1 MNLPK
6 QGFWKST
13 QKESSVTAMNFSKRM
28 RASGNNLTNLSIMK
42 KSIFLFFAAVFAFA
56 ACQETETYTPAG
68 EDLVLS
74 AHIEQGMQTKTEMG
88 EGNSVLWSEGDQIA
102 AFMKSSASNQ
112 YQILSS
118 FVGKSYADFSILQGN
133 EPAVGADWEHIIA
146 YYPYSSSVKCT
157 KSDNGYLLDVVIPS
171 EQSYVPG
178 SFANGAFPMV
188 AVSADNNIAFKN
200 VCGGIKLQFK
210 GSANVASVSIR
221 GKNNEK
227 LSGAASVT
235 ANGDGAAPAI
245 NMAAS
250 ASATATLKCTPSVQ
264 LSETT
269 ATEFIISLPPVD
281 FSNGFTVV
289 VTDTDSRTYT
299 VETGKSNSVVRSSL
313 LVMPEV
319 TLVRDVTVA
328 DNLSGWTNVT
338 SNYGTLPEYISIYKS
353 PSTLQGKSAVAYIAV
368 ADIKRGAS
376 WDVWS
381 IQADKTSDGWLDY
394 STSDPFVT
402 PTGLYNSTYWGNP
415 PVIINGGFFYSENGK
430 NYTAS
435 LAKREWGDP
444 LSYNINYEFDTA
456 NQTCYPT
463 RAAFLEGTDGS
474 FDACWTYVLWNYE
487 HYTYPA
493 PSTNVYTQPGASFPA
508 GGKVFAAKTAI
519 GGGPVLIN
527 NGMVINSW
535 SQEMLSGIDPTS
547 SQPRTAI
554 GVTAQKEI
562 VFFVCEGRGV
572 TSGVYGFT
580 TAEVANILKSMGC
593 VEAINLDGGGSSCM
607 LVNGISTIKESDG
620 SQRAVANAVI
630 LR

>member
-1 MNLPK
+1 
-6 QGFWKST
+6 
-13 QKESSVTAMNFSKRM
+13 
-28 RASGNNLTNLSIMK
+28 MK

-68 EDLVLS
+68 ENLVLS

-88 EGNSVLWSEGDQIA
+88 EGNSVLWSDGDQIA
-102 AFMKSSASNQ
+102 AFMKSSAANQ

-146 YYPYSSSVKCT
+146 YYPYSSSVKCA
-157 KSDNGYLLDVVIPS
+157 KSGNGYLLDVVIPS
-171 EQSYVPG
+171 EQSYVPE

-200 VCGGIKLQFK
+200 ICGGIKLQFK
-210 GSANVASVSIR
+210 GSANVASISIR

-245 NMAAS
+245 NMAAT

-264 LSETT
+264 LSQTT

-299 VETGKSNSVVRSSL
+299 VETNKSNSVIRSSL

-319 TLVRDVTVA
+319 TLVRDITVA

-353 PSTLQGKSAVAYIAV
+353 PSTLQGRSAVAYIAV
-368 ADIKRGAS
+368 ADLKRGAK
-376 WDVWS
+376 WDIWS
-381 IQADKTSDGWLDY
+381 VLIDKSGGTLTEYTKDAFHTPQVIY
-394 STSDPFVT
+394 SVQ
-402 PTGLYNSTYWGNP
+402 NC
-415 PVIINGGFFYSENGK
+415 PVIINGGFFYYSGSK

-435 LAKREWGDP
+435 LATRNSLAP
-444 LSYNINYEFDTA
+444 LSYNIGYEYDSSGVL
-456 NQTCYPT
+456 CYPT
-463 RAAFLEGTDGS
+463 RSAFLEYADGS
-474 FDACWTYVLWNYE
+474 IDACWTYALWNFD
-487 HYTYPA
+487 HYIYPA
-493 PSTNVYTQPGASFPA
+493 PAPADNKIQPSASYPS
-508 GGKVFAAKTAI
+508 GGKIFAAKTGI
-519 GGGPVLIN
+519 GGGPALID
-527 NGMVINSW
+527 NGTIVNTW
-535 SQEMLSGIDPTS
+535 REEMLSGINPTS
-547 SQPRTAI
+547 TEPRTAI
-554 GVTAQKEI
+554 GVTANKEI
-562 VFFVCEGRGV
+562 VFFVCEGRGI

-580 TAEVANILKSMGC
+580 TAEVAAILKSMGC

-607 LVNGISTIKESDG
+607 LVNGIQTIKPSDG
-620 SQRAVANAVI
+620 SQREIANAVM
-630 LR
+630 LF